1 MKKEEVILEEQRIN
15 NAGIEDALQKSLN
28 FNEQYINYLKA
39 KLEEAKKIK
48 EEILNGNNTSS

>member
-1 MKKEEVILEEQRIN
+1 MKEEVILEEQRIN